1 MKQGAHGDG
10 RVRMRAARANACGA
24 GSRTR
29 NRTLRETGPCAA
41 RDPARNGRVGP
52 YCSLVSGESHAA
64 RDPARNRRGEARAKQ
79 GAREGVVQMCAKR
92 VKGPEMRTRVAT
104 GAGG

>member
-10 RVRMRAARANACGA
+10 RVRMRAARGVA
-24 GSRTR
+24 
-29 NRTLRETGPCAA
+29 RETGPC
-41 RDPARNGRVGP
+41 
-52 YCSLVSGESHAA
+52 AA